1 MNFDKEILDQ
11 IIKET
16 KRRLIE
22 EGVSRVIK
30 CLGMLNEEEIWH
42 RPNEQS
48 NSVGNLVLHLCGNV
62 RQYVV
67 SGIGGKTDTRK
78 RQSEF
83 DEKGPVPTEK
93 LIRDLNS
100 LVEEVELVLDQLDP
114 HELVEA
120 RKVQGF
126 DETVVGILIHVTEH
140 FSYHVGQIS
149 YFVKAKQNRDLGY
162 YDGLDLDITS

>member
-1 MNFDKEILDQ
+1 MSLETEILHQ

-16 KRRLIE
+16 RRRLIE

-30 CLGMLNEEEIWH
+30 CLGMLSEEEIWY

-67 SGIGGKTDTRK
+67 SGIGATPDA
-78 RQSEF
+78 RQRQREF
-83 DEKGPVPTEK
+83 DEQGPLPTEDLISDLHK
-93 LIRDLNS
+93 LT
-100 LVEEVELVLDQLDP
+100 EEVEQVLSQIQP
-114 HELVEA
+114 QQLVEA

-126 DETVVGILIHVTEH
+126 DETVISILIHVTEH